1 MCQDSVGNKNGIAG
15 FAFAEFSFQEELE
28 FDAWKECLEQ
38 APPYRM
44 KMDEVSVD
52 GCRHLACSVSGVFVE

>member
-1 MCQDSVGNKNGIAG
+1 
-15 FAFAEFSFQEELE
+15 LE

-44 KMDEVSVD
+44 KMDEVSFD